1 MLMET
6 TVATGHKERVAR
18 RIPTSMP
25 VRLQYQTGKTDG
37 WDEVSRLLQVSPLGA
52 GIKLKHAVE
61 IGKLVLMTMPLL
73 SELRRFDFAEPQYKV
88 WGLVRYINWE
98 KVAYN
103 DKGEAAMY
111 EIGIAFIG
119 KEPPDS
125 YKKDPTTSYDICG
138 LNKLGLWEVKE
149 GLPDTS
155 LPDPRAKDYTDRAD
169 GRFMIPL
176 NVTIDV
182 LNEEGTITISEQSV
196 TENVSLSGASVFTT
210 LNVKDG
216 SYVRL
221 TCPEYNFSVLSL
233 VRARATGTDGF
244 TRLHLEFV
252 DQQFPLQ
259 GIEK

>member
-1 MLMET
+1 MET
-6 TVATGHKERVAR
+6 TVAQGHKERVAR

-25 VRLQYQTGKTDG
+25 VRLQYQTGKTGG

-52 GIKLKHAVE
+52 GIKLKHLVE
-61 IGKLVLMTMPLL
+61 VGKLVLLTMPLL
-73 SELRRFDFAEPQYKV
+73 SELRRFDLAEPQYKI

-98 KVAYN
+98 KVSYN
-103 DKGEAAMY
+103 EKGEASMY
-111 EIGIAFIG
+111 EIGIAFVG
-119 KEPPDS
+119 KEPPES
-125 YKKDPTTSYDICG
+125 YKKDPTTSYDIAG
-138 LNKLGLWEVKE
+138 FNKIGLWELKE

-155 LPDPRAKDYTDRAD
+155 LPDPRKSDYADRND

-176 NVTIDV
+176 NVRVEV
-182 LNEEGTITISEQSV
+182 LNEEGNVAISEESV

-221 TCPEYNFSVLSL
+221 ICPEYNFSVLSL
-233 VRARATGTDGF
+233 VRSRATGSDGF

-252 DQQFPLQ
+252 DQQFPLK
-259 GIEK
+259 GIE